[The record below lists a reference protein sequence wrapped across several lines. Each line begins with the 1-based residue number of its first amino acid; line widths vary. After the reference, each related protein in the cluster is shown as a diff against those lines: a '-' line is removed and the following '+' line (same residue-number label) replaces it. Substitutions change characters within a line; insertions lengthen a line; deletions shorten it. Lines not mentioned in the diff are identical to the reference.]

1 MSVQTNGGFPIAR
14 CQDCQGRFTEDPQSH
29 PEITTQDHPGA
40 PGAPGH
46 ERIDAWG
53 TVICR
58 VRALGGTGAV
68 VWKGKTRVFNLLK
81 DPSSQPMPYFLVEL
95 VGCWFLR

>member
-1 MSVQTNGGFPIAR
+1 MGDFQLPGVKVDSRRIPKPIQKSPPR
-14 CQDCQGRFTEDPQSH
+14 GPRG
-29 PEITTQDHPGA
+29 PGW
-40 PGAPGH
+40 APGH

-68 VWKGKTRVFNLLK
+68 VEPG
-81 DPSSQPMPYFLVEL
+81 
-95 VGCWFLR
+95 